1 MRHWRDLDRDGNV
14 DRNESLFAEEQLC
27 ASREEHIALFGN
39 SGRFGDD
46 DGDDDDDDYDTDEYD
61 EDEYD
66 EDEYGDDDY
75 DDDDE
80 EEYDEEEYEDD
91 EDEDDEDEY
100 EDDDD
105 EDEYDENEFEDKLWQ
120 VGIDRD
126 ALEDMEDGLR
136 AIVLE
141 YAGIDEDEYEYF
153 CW

>member
-1 MRHWRDLDRDGNV
+1 MRDWRDLDRDGIV
-14 DRNESLFAEEQLC
+14 DRNERMFAEEQLC

-39 SGRFGDD
+39 SGRFGDEY
-46 DGDDDDDDYDTDEYD
+46 DDDDDDYTYSTARSNDDDDEDEDDEDDKDEYDDD

-66 EDEYGDDDY
+66 
-75 DDDDE
+75 DDE
-80 EEYDEEEYEDD
+80 DYDD

-100 EDDDD
+100 EYD
-105 EDEYDENEFEDKLWQ
+105 EDEFEDKLWQ

-126 ALEDMEDGLR
+126 DLEDMEDGLR